1 MNPNEAV
8 DLARQAMV
16 LIVIVACP
24 VLLVGLVVGLVMA
37 LFQAVTQIHE
47 QILGFVPK
55 IIAMLLGLIVFGPW
69 MITRIVEF
77 GRVMFQGL
85 P

>member
-24 VLLVGLVVGLVMA
+24 VLLVGLIVGLIMA

-77 GRVMFQGL
+77 GRVMFQG
-85 P
+85 PP